1 MAASSA
7 AVQPSRIM
15 TDAELQAAN
24 ERKMMETV
32 ARRASFYRANPHRF
46 AKDYLH
52 LDLYIFQQIILV
64 LISLSTNFLFL
75 ASRGI
80 GKTFILA
87 VFCVIRCIL
96 YPGSLVV
103 VTAKTRGQAYEVID
117 KIEKILIPKS
127 SLLRQEF
134 ML

>member
-1 MAASSA
+1 
-7 AVQPSRIM
+7 M

-75 ASRGI
+75 ASRGYIWPRRLVI
-80 GKTFILA
+80 GGQQTGKIGERLDLA
-87 VFCVIRCIL
+87 SRHRGNSANQSAL
-96 YPGSLVV
+96 ST
-103 VTAKTRGQAYEVID
+103 VTHRD
-117 KIEKILIPKS
+117 
-127 SLLRQEF
+127 
-134 ML
+134 

>member
-1 MAASSA
+1 MAASNT

-32 ARRASFYRANPHRF
+32 AKRASFYRANPHRF

-75 ASRGI
+75 ASRGYIWPRRLVI
-80 GKTFILA
+80 GGQQTGKIGERLA
-87 VFCVIRCIL
+87 LASRHRGNSANQSAL
-96 YPGSLVV
+96 ST
-103 VTAKTRGQAYEVID
+103 VTHRD
-117 KIEKILIPKS
+117 
-127 SLLRQEF
+127 
-134 ML
+134 

>member
-7 AVQPSRIM
+7 AVQSPRIM

-32 ARRASFYRANPHRF
+32 AQRASFYRANPHRF

-75 ASRGI
+75 ASRG
-80 GKTFILA
+80 
-87 VFCVIRCIL
+87 
-96 YPGSLVV
+96 
-103 VTAKTRGQAYEVID
+103 
-117 KIEKILIPKS
+117 
-127 SLLRQEF
+127 
-134 ML
+134 

>member
-1 MAASSA
+1 MAASNT

-32 ARRASFYRANPHRF
+32 AKRASFYRANPHRF

-75 ASRGI
+75 ASRGYIWPRRLVI
-80 GKTFILA
+80 GGQQTGKIGERLDLA
-87 VFCVIRCIL
+87 SRHRGNSANQSAL
-96 YPGSLVV
+96 ST
-103 VTAKTRGQAYEVID
+103 VTHRD
-117 KIEKILIPKS
+117 
-127 SLLRQEF
+127 
-134 ML
+134 